1 MFLFIYLFIFTLNRT
16 KQSSLLLQR
25 RLAPKLGQFTP
36 SLTIHPTAYKDH
48 SLHTIQTAPLRKHK
62 ILKQQQHHHH
72 HHHRFYPSMKTA
84 THLSSSSTTSI
95 PITSQATHFPM
106 IPQPTT
112 AVPIV
117 ASQQQR
123 RPIKSLSPPP
133 SHPHHPLLL
142 TKKQQFLQPF
152 EYLFDTLEQTRV
164 YKATLDDQIR
174 HSSLLMS
181 KLQSMQPMIEEKV
194 NEHVEK
200 HINPYLD
207 QFQACMDRLVLLE
220 QKWAR
225 KQSSSPSP
233 SSSHHHRHHQNDLS
247 VLLNRIE
254 QLEKKV
260 VAEKNN

>member
-1 MFLFIYLFIFTLNRT
+1 
-16 KQSSLLLQR
+16 
-25 RLAPKLGQFTP
+25 
-36 SLTIHPTAYKDH
+36 
-48 SLHTIQTAPLRKHK
+48 
-62 ILKQQQHHHH
+62 
-72 HHHRFYPSMKTA
+72 
-84 THLSSSSTTSI
+84 
-95 PITSQATHFPM
+95 M

-117 ASQQQR
+117 ASQQR

-181 KLQSMQPMIEEKV
+181 KLQSLQPMIEEKV

-233 SSSHHHRHHQNDLS
+233 SLSHHHRHHQNDLS

-260 VAEKNN
+260 VTEKNN